1 MKTKVFISTAAL
13 AVAALL
19 ISSSASFAKGGGGSN
34 DQGTIQIGLGWLATL
49 GGGTLK
55 AESGGTSTSGD
66 VTGVRGTYGLRA
78 QYGLSENLSAG
89 VWVRAE
95 AATYVPSTL
104 SLTGFSN
111 DITYSGTSFG
121 LEGKYYLANS
131 EGFNFYPAIAVGYT
145 TANNEVGGF
154 TFGTTK
160 YNISG
165 INYSVGVGLNWY
177 FVSDVFGLSVDID
190 YAGSSLSG
198 TQPADSYGNAE
209 TKYTLTN
216 GSIAWGLGL
225 TAHFGGK

>member
-1 MKTKVFISTAAL
+1 MTV
-13 AVAALL
+13 VAAV
-19 ISSSASFAKGGGGSN
+19 FATGAFSQSN
-34 DQGTIQIGLGWLATL
+34 EQGTIQVGLGWLATL

-55 AESGGTSTSGD
+55 AEGDGFSESRD
-66 VTGVRGTYGLRA
+66 VTGVRAMYGLRA

-89 VWVRAE
+89 IFVRAE
-95 AATYVPSTL
+95 AATYVQSD
-104 SLTGFSN
+104 LTASFGAAT

-131 EGFNFYPAIAVGYT
+131 DNFNFYPAVSVGYT
-145 TANNEVGGF
+145 SADNEFAGF
-154 TFGTTK
+154 TYTTK
-160 YNISG
+160 YDISG

-177 FVSDVFGLSVDID
+177 FVAEVFGISFDID

-198 TQPADSYGNAE
+198 TQPADASTGSVE

-216 GSIAWGLGL
+216 GSINWGFGL